1 MTLNIAIC
9 DDCEKDRRKMIH
21 LLLRYAFAREY
32 DFHIEEFQDGRQL
45 QEQYRTK
52 GAFQILFM
60 DIEMPG
66 ESGID
71 LADRLKRTADYDVK
85 VVFVSNYPE
94 YMQDSF
100 KVHPYHFLQKPVSD
114 TDVQKLMDDV
124 VFDMAYNK
132 TLVTMVDG
140 YENEYTVNIDDIYY
154 LETVDAKNKELAF
167 HLKDKTIHAKGILTT
182 WSRSL
187 QEHAFHV
194 CSRTVLVNLT
204 HIHFFEGLDLILD
217 NGEKILVSKRNKKRL
232 MDQYLNQVVA
242 INRGGLHR

>member
-32 DFHIEEFQDGRQL
+32 DFHIEEFQDGKQL

-100 KVHPYHFLQKPVSD
+100 KVHPYHILQKPVSD

-124 VFDMAYNK
+124 LFDMAYNK
-132 TLVTMVDG
+132 TLVLWLTGTKM
-140 YENEYTVNIDDIYY
+140 NTLSISMIFIIW
-154 LETVDAKNKELAF
+154 KPWMR
-167 HLKDKTIHAKGILTT
+167 KTK
-182 WSRSL
+182 SL
-187 QEHAFHV
+187 RF
-194 CSRTVLVNLT
+194 T
-204 HIHFFEGLDLILD
+204 
-217 NGEKILVSKRNKKRL
+217 
-232 MDQYLNQVVA
+232 
-242 INRGGLHR
+242 